1 MERIWYLSAAI
12 LMLAACGFFWFQN
25 FDYTFV
31 TAVLGS
37 LAWLLGYREQ
47 TKNKRLEDT
56 AHETENVEN

>member
-1 MERIWYLSAAI
+1 MGKIWNLSAVI
-12 LMLAACGFFWFQN
+12 LMLAACFFFWLQN

-47 TKNKRLEDT
+47 TKNKRLKDNVQ
-56 AHETENVEN
+56 ETENTEN